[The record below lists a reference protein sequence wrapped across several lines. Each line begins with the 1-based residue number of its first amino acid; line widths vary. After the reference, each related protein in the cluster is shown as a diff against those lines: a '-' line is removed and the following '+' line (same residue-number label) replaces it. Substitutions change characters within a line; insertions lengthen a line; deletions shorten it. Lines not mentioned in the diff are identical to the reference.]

1 MESIEHWQS
10 NTSRETLRARADL
23 LARIRTFFDQLGVLE
38 VDTPL
43 LSRYSVSDPFLD
55 ALPTA
60 GIEGQPIRWLQ
71 TSPEFAMK
79 RLLASG
85 SGDIYQICKAFRAGE
100 HGRLHANEFTMLEW
114 YRLNFDQHDLIREL
128 CDLLQRLLNCSPPSQ
143 CAYGDL
149 FTECIGFN
157 PHQASYSTLQQAAIE
172 YGFADLLGADQHQ
185 LTKTLD
191 RNALLDLL
199 FSHVIQPTLS
209 KLSVVYDYPESM
221 AALARVE
228 YDAQGCKVARRF
240 EVFYQGVELANGYHE
255 LLDASELE
263 QRTARDN
270 ARRRELGKVE
280 QHCDPRLLAAMRQ
293 GLPECAGVAVGV
305 DRVLMLALG
314 AKSIADVR
322 AF

>member
-1 MESIEHWQS
+1 MSGQHWQA

-23 LARIRTFFDQLGVLE
+23 LARIRAFFDQRGVLE

-43 LSRYSVSDPFLD
+43 LSPYSVSDPFLE
-55 ALPTA
+55 AMPVSGVGGESTH
-60 GIEGQPIRWLQ
+60 WLQ
-71 TSPEFAMK
+71 TSPEYAMK

-114 YRLNFDQHDLIREL
+114 YRLSFDQFDLIREL
-128 CDLLQRLLNCSPPSQ
+128 CDLLRRLLNCPAPSQ
-143 CAYGDL
+143 CSYGDL
-149 FTECIGFN
+149 FMECIGFN
-157 PHQASYSTLQQAAIE
+157 PHQASYAALQAAAVE
-172 YGFADLLGADQHQ
+172 QGFADLLGADQYT
-185 LTKTLD
+185 LEKTLD

-209 KLSVVYDYPESM
+209 RLSVVYDYPESM

-228 YDAQGCKVARRF
+228 YDSQGCKVARRF

-255 LLDASELE
+255 LLDAAELE

-280 QHCDPRLLAAMRQ
+280 QRCDPQLLAAMRH
-293 GLPECAGVAVGV
+293 GLPECAGVAVGL

-314 AKSIADVR
+314 AKSIAEIR

>member
-1 MESIEHWQS
+1 M
-10 NTSRETLRARADL
+10 
-23 LARIRTFFDQLGVLE
+23 
-38 VDTPL
+38 DTPC
-43 LSRYSVSDPFLD
+43 LSRYSVSDPFLQ
-55 ALPTA
+55 ALPVA
-60 GIEGQPIRWLQ
+60 IDGDASPHWLQ

-100 HGRLHANEFTMLEW
+100 HGRLHASEFTMLEW
-114 YRLNFDQHDLIREL
+114 YRLNFDQHQLIREL
-128 CDLLQRLLNCSPPSQ
+128 CELLRHLLNCAPPKQHS
-143 CAYGDL
+143 YGAL
-149 FTECIGFN
+149 FKDCLGFN
-157 PHQASYSTLQQAAIE
+157 PHRASHSMLQQTAIGH
-172 YGFADLLGADQHQ
+172 GFADLLGTDQHQ
-185 LTKTLD
+185 LAKTLD

-209 KLSVVYDYPESM
+209 SLTVVYDYPESM

-255 LLDASELE
+255 LLDAAEL
-263 QRTARDN
+263 QRRTDLDN

-280 QHCDPRLLAAMRQ
+280 QPCDPQLLAAMRH
-293 GLPECAGVAVGV
+293 GLPECAGVALGL
-305 DRVLMLALG
+305 DRVCMLALG

>member
-1 MESIEHWQS
+1 MTVEHWQA

-23 LARIRTFFDQLGVLE
+23 LARVRAFFDQLGVLE
-38 VDTPL
+38 VDTPS
-43 LSRYSVSDPFLD
+43 LSRYSVSDPFLEAMPIIGAD
-55 ALPTA
+55 
-60 GIEGQPIRWLQ
+60 GQPVRWLQ

-114 YRLNFDQHDLIREL
+114 YRLNFDQFDLIREL
-128 CDLLQRLLNCSPPSQ
+128 CDLLRRLLNCAPHSQ
-143 CAYGDL
+143 YSYGDL
-149 FTECIGFN
+149 FAECIGFN
-157 PHQASYSTLQQAAIE
+157 PHKASYSALQQAAIE
-172 YGFADLLGADQHQ
+172 SGFGDLLGADQHQ

-199 FSHVIQPTLS
+199 FSHIVQPTLS

-228 YDAQGCKVARRF
+228 YDSQGCKVARRF

-270 ARRRELGKVE
+270 TRRKELGKVE
-280 QHCDPRLLAAMRQ
+280 QRCDPRLLAAMRH
-293 GLPECAGVAVGV
+293 GLPECAGVAVGL